1 MVHKEELEDNSV
13 QKESEVALKSCV
25 CAILDQQIFASH
37 HI

>member
-1 MVHKEELEDNSV
+1 MVHKEALEDNLA
-13 QKESEVALKSCV
+13 QKESELVLKSCV